1 MYRTGTDILFERK
14 HRRDFSLN
22 YFNGPPMGPGP
33 HIFPIPCML
42 NVLVFSLPG
51 LVTICVDAQREFV
64 ATGIVVER
72 VGISL
77 RYMNDRYVACSDIVY
92 FALARAL
99 YFFFPHLREE
109 AKSKPD
115 WDDLEL

>member
-1 MYRTGTDILFERK
+1 MAASFISTLAFDVRLLADNPTA
-14 HRRDFSLN
+14 S
-22 YFNGPPMGPGP
+22 

-42 NVLVFSLPG
+42 NVLVSSLPG

-64 ATGIVVER
+64 ANGIVVER
-72 VGISL
+72 VSISL